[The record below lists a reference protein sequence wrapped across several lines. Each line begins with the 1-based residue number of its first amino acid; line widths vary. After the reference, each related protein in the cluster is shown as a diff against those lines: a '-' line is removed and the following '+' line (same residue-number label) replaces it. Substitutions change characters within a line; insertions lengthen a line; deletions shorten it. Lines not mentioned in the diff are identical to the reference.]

1 MMRVDHPNRI
11 YLTAVIVIILCFF
24 TSPLRAV
31 NIQTI
36 PSIALEGGWDSN
48 IFSNSDNETSAYFF
62 RAKPRLTFLLGA
74 YQTTIRIG
82 GGIQSEWYPDHSE
95 LNDIVATK
103 DVTLTAADSLRI
115 TPRFS
120 LKPYASIVETE
131 DAARRNELT
140 APPTPDI
147 PPSEAIVTRRIKARE
162 YRGYLDMGYLLT
174 PRIDLAVGGGIT
186 ERNYQGDVAGTD
198 LQGYSTVSGNV
209 SMLYKISP
217 RFSSGVFYAYANNSF
232 DIDPDS
238 ITYTIGLTGR
248 YLVTQLYT
256 LTVSGGATR
265 LKTDAATQ
273 TSKEWFPYGVL
284 AVAYTREYFWANLHS
299 SYEVIGGSFGTTTAR
314 TSIWLA
320 MRNRFTE
327 RWSWNLS
334 GSYQKNKSNDDPVT
348 VDVDTWQG
356 TAGIQYDVLE
366 WISLEMKGNIV
377 RQRSSGLEQENL
389 DRESVFL
396 GATLS
401 KFYKPY

>member
-1 MMRVDHPNRI
+1 MTRFDRRNRI
-11 YLTAVIVIILCFF
+11 FPTAVVMAAICWLA
-24 TSPLRAV
+24 SPARAV
-31 NIQTI
+31 NIQTV

-48 IFSNSDNETSAYFF
+48 IFNDSDNETSAYFF

-74 YQTTIRIG
+74 YQTTIRIE

-95 LNDIVATK
+95 LDDIVATK
-103 DVTLTAADSLRI
+103 DVTLTAAESLRI

-120 LKPYASIVETE
+120 LKPYASFVETE

-140 APPTPDI
+140 VPPTPDI

-162 YRGYLDMGYLLT
+162 YRGFLDMGYQLT
-174 PRIDLAVGGGIT
+174 PRIDLGFGGGIT
-186 ERNYQGDVAGTD
+186 QRDYQGDVTGTD
-198 LQGYSTVSGNV
+198 LEGFRTVSGNV

-238 ITYTIGLTGR
+238 ETHTIGLTGR

-256 LTVSGGATR
+256 LNVSGGATK
-265 LKTDAATQ
+265 LKTDAAIRI
-273 TSKEWFPYGVL
+273 SKEWFPYGVL
-284 AVAYTREYFWANLHS
+284 AVAYARQYFWANLQS
-299 SYEVIGGSFGTTTAR
+299 SYEVIGGSFGTTTER
-314 TSIWLA
+314 TSIVLA

-334 GSYQKNKSNDDPVT
+334 GYYQKNKSNDDPVT

-356 TAGIQYDVLE
+356 AAGIQYNPLE

-377 RQRSSGLEQENL
+377 RQRSSGLDQENL

-396 GATLS
+396 GVTLS

>member
-1 MMRVDHPNRI
+1 MTRFDRRI
-11 YLTAVIVIILCFF
+11 RIFPAAVVMAAIFWLA
-24 TSPLRAV
+24 SPARAV
-31 NIQTI
+31 NIQTV
-36 PSIALEGGWDSN
+36 PSITLEGGWDSN
-48 IFSNSDNETSAYFF
+48 IFNDRDNETSAYFF

-95 LNDIVATK
+95 LNNIVATK

-120 LKPYASIVETE
+120 LKPYASFVETE

-140 APPTPDI
+140 VPLTLDI

-162 YRGYLDMGYLLT
+162 YRGYLDMGYQLT
-174 PRIDLAVGGGIT
+174 PRIGLGFGGGIT
-186 ERNYQGDVAGTD
+186 QRNYQGDITGTG
-198 LQGYSTVSGNV
+198 LQDYSTVSGNV
-209 SMLYKISP
+209 SMLYKLSP

-232 DIDPDS
+232 DIEPDS
-238 ITYTIGLTGR
+238 VTHTIGLTGK

-256 LTVSGGATR
+256 LTVAGGATH

-273 TSKEWFPYGVL
+273 KSKEWFPYGFL
-284 AVAYTREYFWANLHS
+284 AVAYTRQYLWVNLQS
-299 SYEVIGGSFGTTTAR
+299 SYEQIGGSFGTTTAR
-314 TSIWLA
+314 TSILLA

-327 RWSWNLS
+327 RWLWNLS
-334 GSYQKNKSNDDPVT
+334 GSYQKNRSNDNPVT

-377 RQRSSGLEQENL
+377 RQRSSGLQQENL